1 MAQRPHAGFPM
12 SELVRRT
19 GVPPATVRYYVSV
32 GVVPPP
38 RRVARNRFLY
48 DERHVESVRLVRLL
62 RERRQMPLD
71 AIARVLPELF
81 EASSGEVFR
90 PEMWDQ
96 LVEAHTRSVA
106 RTSPA
111 ARLLEAGRL
120 AFNRQ
125 GYADVRV
132 EDVCEAARVAKGSFY
147 RHFASKEELF
157 FAASVEAADQAAR
170 EMEAG
175 AGDEPLL
182 VDEAVE
188 RLAVALQPNLA
199 LLLDL
204 LAMAAQ
210 RRPGHGRVLRQV
222 FTNLYRAVRSQIS
235 LAAPASAAEEVLER
249 ALLVSLRRVVVSPL
263 LDAELRPGEAGV

>member
-1 MAQRPHAGFPM
+1 MAPRPPTGFPM

-19 GVPPATVRYYVSV
+19 GVPPATVRYYVSI

-38 RRVARNRFLY
+38 RRAARNRFLY

-62 RERRQMPLD
+62 RERRQLPLD
-71 AIARVLPELF
+71 AIARMLPELLD
-81 EASSGEVFR
+81 ASSGDVFR
-90 PEMWDQ
+90 AEMWDQ
-96 LVEAHTRSVA
+96 LVEAHARSVA

-120 AFNRQ
+120 AFNRH

-157 FAASVEAADQAAR
+157 FAAAVAAGDQAAG
-170 EMEAG
+170 ELEAG
-175 AGDEPLL
+175 AGDEPLA
-182 VDEAVE
+182 VEEAAE
-188 RLAVALQPNLA
+188 RLAAALQPNLA

-222 FTNLYRAVRSQIS
+222 FTNLYRVVRSR
-235 LAAPASAAEEVLER
+235 LALASAPGAAEDVLER
-249 ALLVSLRRVVVSPL
+249 ALLLGLRRVVVTPI
-263 LDAELRPGEAGV
+263 LDAELFPGEAGL

>member
-1 MAQRPHAGFPM
+1 M

-19 GVPPATVRYYVSV
+19 GVPPATVRYYVSI

-38 RRVARNRFLY
+38 RRAARNRFLY

-62 RERRQMPLD
+62 RERRQLPLE
-71 AIARVLPELF
+71 AIARMLPELLD
-81 EASSGEVFR
+81 ASSGNVFR
-90 PEMWDQ
+90 ADMWDQ

-106 RTSPA
+106 LTSPA
-111 ARLLEAGRL
+111 ARLLEAGRV
-120 AFNRQ
+120 AFNRH

-147 RHFASKEELF
+147 RHFPSKEELF
-157 FAASVEAADQAAR
+157 FAAAVAAGDQAAG
-170 EMEAG
+170 ELESG
-175 AGDEPLL
+175 AGDEPLP
-182 VDEAVE
+182 VDEAAD
-188 RLAVALQPNLA
+188 RLAAALQPNLA

-222 FTNLYRAVRSQIS
+222 FTSLYRVVRSR
-235 LAAPASAAEEVLER
+235 LALASPPGAAEEVLER
-249 ALLVSLRRVVVSPL
+249 ALLLGLRRVVVTPI
-263 LDAELRPGEAGV
+263 LDAELFPGEAGL

>member
-1 MAQRPHAGFPM
+1 MAQRPPAGFPM

-38 RRVARNRFLY
+38 RRAARNRFLY

-62 RERRQMPLD
+62 RERRQLPLES
-71 AIARVLPELF
+71 IARMLPGLF
-81 EASSGEVFR
+81 EASAGEVFR

-96 LVEAHTRSVA
+96 LVEAHARTVA
-106 RTSPA
+106 RSSPA
-111 ARLLEAGRL
+111 ARLLEAGRVS
-120 AFNRQ
+120 FNRH

-132 EDVCEAARVAKGSFY
+132 EDVCEAAGVAKGSFY

-157 FAASVEAADQAAR
+157 FAAAVEAAQQAAR
-170 EMEAG
+170 ELE
-175 AGDEPLL
+175 AGDEPLGA
-182 VDEAVE
+182 DEAAE

-210 RRPGHGRVLRQV
+210 RRPGHGRVLRQI
-222 FTNLYRAVRSQIS
+222 FTDLYRVARSR
-235 LAAPASAAEEVLER
+235 LTLSAASSAEDVLER

-263 LDAELRPGEAGV
+263 LDAELFPGDTGL